1 MELQTAIKV
10 GLGALNCA
18 KPIIAVAL
26 SGGRDSVALL
36 HAACALRE
44 VVPMQLRAIHIHHGL
59 NAQAN
64 DWAQFCAQQCVQLD
78 IAHTQI
84 AVNIDHANTAGVEA
98 HARAARYAAFAQMG
112 VDAILLAHHAD
123 DQIETTLHRLFRGA
137 GLTGLAGMQP
147 SRRLN
152 GTTTT
157 LLRPWLNMSRVHIE
171 RYASENNLSWIEDDS
186 NTNIAHTRNFL
197 RHTILPTL
205 ETHFPQAKQAIT
217 RMAQHAQE
225 HAEFAEALA
234 MIDLGVST
242 SLDACRSPRPEGSP
256 LAGKIGHLQG
266 IDLMNIQALDNLPIA
281 RQTNAL
287 YYFLHWNGITQF
299 TRAELVTWA
308 GLLFRPVRPNA
319 PNRAG
324 GHYVVITRKR
334 NGLWVKRVG
343 KTG

>member
-18 KPIIAVAL
+18 TPIIAVAL

-36 HAACALRE
+36 HALSSLRDAI
-44 VVPMQLRAIHIHHGL
+44 PMQLRAIHIHHGL

-64 DWAQFCAQQCVQLD
+64 DWAQFCAQLCTKLN

-98 HARAARYAAFAQMG
+98 YARAARYAAFAQMD

-137 GLTGLAGMQP
+137 GLTGLAGMQG
-147 SRRLN
+147 SRKLN
-152 GTTTT
+152 ERTK
-157 LLRPWLNMSRVHIE
+157 LLRPWLKISCAQIE
-171 RYASENNLSWIEDDS
+171 EYVAQHQLTWVEDNS
-186 NTNIAHTRNFL
+186 NTNTAHTRNFL
-197 RHTILPTL
+197 RHEVLPVL
-205 ETHFPQAKQAIT
+205 QTHFPQAKQAVT

-234 MIDLGVST
+234 RIDLGILDSEDVCVVS
-242 SLDACRSPRPEGSP
+242 PKRPK
-256 LAGKIGHLQG
+256 LGHLQG
-266 IDLMNIQALDNLPIA
+266 MNIQALDTLPLS

-287 YYFLHWNGITQF
+287 YYFLHWNGISQF
-299 TRAELVTWA
+299 THAELVTWA
-308 GLLFRPVRPNA
+308 GLLFRPVQPNR

-324 GHYVVITRKR
+324 GHHVVITRKR
-334 NGLWVKRVG
+334 NGLWVKQR
-343 KTG
+343 